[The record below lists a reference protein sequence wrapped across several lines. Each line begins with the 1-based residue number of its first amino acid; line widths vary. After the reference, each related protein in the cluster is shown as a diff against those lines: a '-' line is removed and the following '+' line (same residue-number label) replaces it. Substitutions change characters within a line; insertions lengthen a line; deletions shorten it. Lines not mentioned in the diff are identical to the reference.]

1 MTSAEILDDS
11 ALYFEDIPL
20 NYTLRSTGRTITEA
34 DIVNFAGLSA
44 DYNPLHVDAHY
55 AAGTP
60 LGGRVAQGLLVLS
73 IATGLTTRLPIYARI
88 GTSVRGLRTVNC
100 SWPKPTRIGDTL
112 YGELVYTDASAA
124 ADSSLGEATL
134 WRNARNQDGDI
145 VLESEWKVLM
155 LRRPDSVHQ

>member
-1 MTSAEILDDS
+1 MTSAETADYS
-11 ALYFEDIPL
+11 PLYFEDIPL
-20 NYTLRSTGRTITEA
+20 NHTFRSTGRTITEA

-60 LGGRVAQGLLVLS
+60 LHGRVAQGLLVLS

-88 GTSVRGLRTVNC
+88 GTSVRGLKTVNC

-112 YGELVYTDASAA
+112 YAELVYTDARDA
-124 ADSSLGEATL
+124 ADSPLGEATL
-134 WRNARNQDGDI
+134 WRNARNQDGDL

-155 LRRPDSVHQ
+155 LRRPG

>member
-1 MTSAEILDDS
+1 MTSAEIVDDS

-20 NYTLRSTGRTITEA
+20 NYTFRSTGRTITEA

-88 GTSVRGLRTVNC
+88 GTSVRGV
-100 SWPKPTRIGDTL
+100 TL
-112 YGELVYTDASAA
+112 
-124 ADSSLGEATL
+124 
-134 WRNARNQDGDI
+134 
-145 VLESEWKVLM
+145 
-155 LRRPDSVHQ
+155 

>member
-1 MTSAEILDDS
+1 MTSAETADYS
-11 ALYFEDIPL
+11 PLYFEDIPL
-20 NYTLRSTGRTITEA
+20 NHTFRSTGRTITEA

-60 LGGRVAQGLLVLS
+60 LQGRVAHGLLVLS
-73 IATGLTTRLPIYARI
+73 SATGLTTRLPIYARI
-88 GTSVRGLRTVNC
+88 GTSVRGLKTVNC

-112 YGELVYTDASAA
+112 YAELVYTDARDA
-124 ADSSLGEATL
+124 ADSPLGEATL
-134 WRNARNQDGDI
+134 WRNARNQDGDL

-155 LRRPDSVHQ
+155 LRRPG

>member
-1 MTSAEILDDS
+1 MTSAEIADDS

-20 NYTLRSTGRTITEA
+20 NHTFRSTGRTITEA

-60 LGGRVAQGLLVLS
+60 LHGRVAQGLLVLS

-88 GTSVRGLRTVNC
+88 GTSVRGLKTVNC

-155 LRRPDSVHQ
+155 LRRPDSAHQ